1 MQSYKDHIQHDMRVV
16 VMIVDVDTRL
26 KSSSSP
32 DTNVLKLL
40 WRSMSSAGTRP
51 MLPNTWHNTQLVT
64 EAA

>member
-1 MQSYKDHIQHDMRVV
+1 MMVV
-16 VMIVDVDTRL
+16 VLTVDTRL
-26 KSSSSP
+26 KSSRSP